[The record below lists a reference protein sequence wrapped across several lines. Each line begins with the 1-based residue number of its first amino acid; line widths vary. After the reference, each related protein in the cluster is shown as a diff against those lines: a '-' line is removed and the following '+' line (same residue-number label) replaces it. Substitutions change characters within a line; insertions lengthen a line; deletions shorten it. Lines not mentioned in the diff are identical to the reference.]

1 MRFAMLLCQTHQVR
15 RRCCVFCR
23 QLETKR
29 RVTRLVIVI
38 VLVFAVCWLPSHV
51 VWLWVSFLGHTWQH
65 TYAFYFLRISAHVLS
80 YANSCVNPVI
90 YALLSSQFREGVR
103 RAFRCT
109 RRGRPT
115 LSYRRPGACG
125 GGSRRRSSG
134 IVIGEVGHF
143 RRNQLRMRIVDRKPM
158 ATNSTMNC
166 EETTC

>member
-1 MRFAMLLCQTHQVR
+1 MRFAIVR
-15 RRCCVFCR
+15 WQNALSEDVVCCR
-23 QLETKR
+23 SLETKR

-38 VLVFAVCWLPSHV
+38 VFVFAVCWLPSHV

-65 TYAFYFLRISAHVLS
+65 TYAFYFLRITAHVLS

-115 LSYRRPGACG
+115 LSHRRPGPR

-134 IVIGEVGHF
+134 IAIGEVGHF
-143 RRNQLRMRIVDRKPM
+143 RRNQLRMRKPA
-158 ATNSTMNC
+158 ATISTMNC
-166 EETTC
+166 DETTC